1 MTDNAREGTTRRGLA
16 REVVCEGI
24 GVHSG
29 TRARLTLRPASVG
42 SGRTF
47 VRAGTRIPA
56 TLAHV
61 ADARLATTLGHD
73 GVRAAMV
80 EHLLAALVIAGVD
93 DVDLLLDGDEV
104 PILDGSARGWL
115 ACLAKAEPRDA
126 DVGGTS
132 PGPPTGV
139 RGPVGHV
146 QTGAL
151 REGAASPLP
160 SQPTHAPLR
169 RAEAFTLDRVI
180 RVETRGGWAEASA
193 ADRLSLDVS
202 VNFPHPAIGAQRWA
216 GGAGDFAA
224 ELAGARTFG
233 FLADAE
239 ALRAAGLA
247 RGASHENAL
256 VFDAEGPMT
265 ALRWPD
271 EPVRHKAL
279 DLLGDLAL
287 LGAPLRAHVRV
298 HHGGHALHHA
308 LVRAIT
314 EACPQAYDD
323 HRRA

>member
-1 MTDNAREGTTRRGLA
+1 
-16 REVVCEGI
+16 
-24 GVHSG
+24 
-29 TRARLTLRPASVG
+29 
-42 SGRTF
+42 
-47 VRAGTRIPA
+47 
-56 TLAHV
+56 
-61 ADARLATTLGHD
+61 
-73 GVRAAMV
+73 MV

-126 DVGGTS
+126 DVGGTV
-132 PGPPTGV
+132 PG
-139 RGPVGHV
+139 R
-146 QTGAL
+146 AL

-160 SQPTHAPLR
+160 SQETHAPLR
-169 RAEAFTLDRVI
+169 RVEAFTLDRVI
-180 RVETRGGWAEASA
+180 RVETRGGWAEASP

-202 VNFPHPAIGAQRWA
+202 ANFPHPAIGAQRWA

-314 EACPQAYDD
+314 EACPLAYDD

>member
-1 MTDNAREGTTRRGLA
+1 MSDDGTTRRGGLTRA
-16 REVVCEGI
+16 VVCSGI

-29 TRARLTLRPASVG
+29 LPAVLTLRPASAG

-47 VRAGTRIPA
+47 VRGRTRIPA
-56 TLAHV
+56 TLDHV
-61 ADARLATTLGHD
+61 VDARLATTLGRD
-73 GVRAAMV
+73 GARVAMV

-93 DVDLLLDGDEV
+93 DVDMVLDGDEV

-115 ACLAKAEPRDA
+115 AHLGEATVYEAAADA
-126 DVGGTS
+126 
-132 PGPPTGV
+132 
-139 RGPVGHV
+139 
-146 QTGAL
+146 AL
-151 REGAASPLP
+151 R
-160 SQPTHAPLR
+160 
-169 RAEAFTLDRVI
+169 LDRVV
-180 RVETRGGWAEASA
+180 RVENRGGGWAEAVP
-193 ADRLSLDVS
+193 ADALSLDVS
-202 VNFPHPAIGAQRWA
+202 VNFTHAGIGTQRWVGAADAFA
-216 GGAGDFAA
+216 G

-256 VFDAEGPMT
+256 VFDAQGPMT
-265 ALRWPD
+265 PLRWPD

-287 LGAPLRAHVRV
+287 LGGPLHAHVRV

-314 EACPQAYDD
+314 EAGSVAPGGP
-323 HRRA
+323 RRA